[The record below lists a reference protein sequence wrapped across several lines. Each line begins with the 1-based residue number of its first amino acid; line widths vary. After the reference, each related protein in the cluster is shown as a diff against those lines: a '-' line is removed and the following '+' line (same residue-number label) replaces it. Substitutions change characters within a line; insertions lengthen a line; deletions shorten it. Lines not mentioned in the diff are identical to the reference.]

1 MTKLI
6 LASKSPRRLQLLN
19 STNIIPDIV
28 DPANINESIIQKEK
42 PKIYLKRICLEKAKS
57 IQKKYENDI
66 ILAADTIVST
76 NQTIFLK
83 PKDEKDAKKTLKYLS
98 GRNHSVI
105 TGVCVLFKDRKKIKI
120 IETKIKFKKLHN
132 NEIDQYIKTNQ
143 WVDKAGSYAIQGFA
157 ERFIIKINGSYSN
170 VVGLPLY
177 ETVNLL
183 KSIKSF

>member
-28 DPANINESIIQKEK
+28 DPPNINESIIQEEK

-76 NQTIFLK
+76 KQKIFLK

-105 TGVCVLFKDRKKIKI
+105 TGVYACFKD
-120 IETKIKFKKLHN
+120 T
-132 NEIDQYIKTNQ
+132 
-143 WVDKAGSYAIQGFA
+143 
-157 ERFIIKINGSYSN
+157 
-170 VVGLPLY
+170 
-177 ETVNLL
+177 
-183 KSIKSF
+183 